1 MTPIFNNVV
10 YLNQNEVSSS
20 PFSLHVIGPLTCSGS
35 VVAIPVSWTLG
46 IECARI
52 SKINALNNKLSIYT
66 KSEQFTSGY
75 LASIF
80 NSNLGLRFLLGG
92 TVRKMQTVHTNKN
105 EVIKVPIFKSDISK
119 QKHLG
124 DLQLLIQGLYENRN
138 DGETRIMIDIF
149 ENVRDGLILELYFQD
164 TFKQRGI
171 SIWKSWN
178 DTIMLHSLSINIENV
193 EFIYNSIRGLSSAV
207 RNSLKSI
214 QILKNSPSFKF

>member
-1 MTPIFNNVV
+1 M
-10 YLNQNEVSSS
+10 
-20 PFSLHVIGPLTCSGS
+20 
-35 VVAIPVSWTLG
+35 
-46 IECARI
+46 
-52 SKINALNNKLSIYT
+52 
-66 KSEQFTSGY
+66 
-75 LASIF
+75 
-80 NSNLGLRFLLGG
+80 
-92 TVRKMQTVHTNKN
+92 HTNKN

-214 QILKNSPSFKF
+214 QILKNSPSFDHGLVY